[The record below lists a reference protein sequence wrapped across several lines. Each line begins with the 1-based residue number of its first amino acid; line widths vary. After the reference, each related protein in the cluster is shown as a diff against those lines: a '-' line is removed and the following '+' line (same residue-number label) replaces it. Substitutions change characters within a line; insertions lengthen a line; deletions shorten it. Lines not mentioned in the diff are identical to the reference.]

1 MYKLLL
7 CGVFCILVTVCF
19 GQSVTLLAEDSK
31 EPVEGAIIIS
41 RNAEVYAISDRYGQA
56 KNDAFKG
63 SMEITIRALGYETK
77 TITLDFSFEPNLM
90 IELTPALF
98 NLDQVII
105 TASRWS
111 QSMDNVPMKVITVD
125 PKTVQFQNPQTAADL
140 LGTSGKVIIQK
151 SQQGGGSPMIRGFAA
166 NRLIYAIDGVRMN
179 TAIFRGGNIQNVINL
194 DPFNIQNTEVLFG
207 PGSVIYGSDAVGGV
221 MSFQT
226 KAPTFNS
233 DEKWNAAVNLISRYS
248 SANNEKTG
256 HVDIT
261 IANHKW
267 GFLSSLSYWDFDDLK
282 QGSNGPEDFLKT
294 QFVIPDSDG
303 VDEIRLQEDQLL
315 QQPSAYS
322 QANFMQKVSYR
333 FSDHLKINY
342 GLHYSETSSYGRY
355 DRHNRTKNNVP
366 QFAVWDYGPQKW
378 VMNLIHLVHI
388 KPNKLYQNASF
399 RFARQGFQERRITRP
414 LNSSLQTSRKELVT
428 AYSLNID
435 FLKKWDDSQTLN
447 YGLEYVHND
456 VNSAGIVTD
465 LADESSEKGPSR
477 YPNASW
483 QSTGVYASY
492 NRELSQS
499 WSLNT
504 GIRISAF
511 AIDTRFD
518 TAFYQFSFD
527 SGGLSDA
534 SVTGHLGSVFRP
546 FDNWIININ
555 AGTAFRAPNV
565 DDIGKVFDSEPGAVT
580 VPNNQLS
587 SEYAYNLDMGSSLIL
602 LENLKLDITGYYTIL
617 DNVMV
622 RRNFLLN
629 GRDSIVYDGEMSR
642 VQAIQNLSE
651 ASIYGAQIGIE
662 LKTESGLAVQSDLN
676 IQQGTEKNEEGL
688 ATPIR
693 HVAPTFGV
701 TRVQF
706 QQPKWQIELNTQ
718 YQGRLEANQLSLD
731 ERSKTE
737 IYALDEMGKTYAPG
751 WYTVNFKS
759 SYTIQKWLSINA
771 GIENITD
778 QRYRTYSSGISG
790 PGRNYVV
797 SVRMSF

>member
-366 QFAVWDYGPQKW
+366 QFAVWDYGP
-378 VMNLIHLVHI
+378 
-388 KPNKLYQNASF
+388 
-399 RFARQGFQERRITRP
+399 
-414 LNSSLQTSRKELVT
+414 
-428 AYSLNID
+428 
-435 FLKKWDDSQTLN
+435 
-447 YGLEYVHND
+447 
-456 VNSAGIVTD
+456 
-465 LADESSEKGPSR
+465 
-477 YPNASW
+477 
-483 QSTGVYASY
+483 
-492 NRELSQS
+492 
-499 WSLNT
+499 
-504 GIRISAF
+504 
-511 AIDTRFD
+511 
-518 TAFYQFSFD
+518 
-527 SGGLSDA
+527 
-534 SVTGHLGSVFRP
+534 
-546 FDNWIININ
+546 
-555 AGTAFRAPNV
+555 
-565 DDIGKVFDSEPGAVT
+565 
-580 VPNNQLS
+580 
-587 SEYAYNLDMGSSLIL
+587 
-602 LENLKLDITGYYTIL
+602 
-617 DNVMV
+617 
-622 RRNFLLN
+622 
-629 GRDSIVYDGEMSR
+629 
-642 VQAIQNLSE
+642 
-651 ASIYGAQIGIE
+651 
-662 LKTESGLAVQSDLN
+662 
-676 IQQGTEKNEEGL
+676 
-688 ATPIR
+688 
-693 HVAPTFGV
+693 
-701 TRVQF
+701 
-706 QQPKWQIELNTQ
+706 
-718 YQGRLEANQLSLD
+718 
-731 ERSKTE
+731 
-737 IYALDEMGKTYAPG
+737 
-751 WYTVNFKS
+751 
-759 SYTIQKWLSINA
+759 
-771 GIENITD
+771 
-778 QRYRTYSSGISG
+778 
-790 PGRNYVV
+790 
-797 SVRMSF
+797 